1 MVISVYTEQVKDI
14 SVDDLKNRMKSGKGL
29 FLLDARDLNAY
40 CNGHI
45 PGACD
50 LFDAEISG
58 IKPESIDNNA
68 SIVVYGPGQAQR
80 SENPM
85 DRLSGD
91 AINRLKQ
98 LGFKNVM
105 ELRGGY
111 EAWANAGNQV
121 DRCDLQSIKP
131 AKVPLMGSGVSGV
144 QDVNY

>member
-1 MVISVYTEQVKDI
+1 MYTEQVKDI
-14 SVDDLKNRMKSGKGL
+14 SIDDLKNSMKSGKGM
-29 FLLDARDLNAY
+29 FLLDARELSAY
-40 CNGHI
+40 CKGHI

-68 SIVVYGPGQAQR
+68 SIVVYGPGQAQP

-85 DRLSGD
+85 DRLAGD
-91 AINRLKQ
+91 AIDRLKK

-105 ELRGGY
+105 ELKGGY

-131 AKVPLMGSGVSGV
+131 AKVPLMG
-144 QDVNY
+144 